1 MDYYYLHFD
10 EIDSTNTYLKNHY
23 QKLDNLTFVSTDY
36 QSQGKGRNDRT
47 WWSKKGE
54 NLMFSLLIKDQKMQ
68 DMFPYLSM
76 ATAVEVAKILEK
88 HGLTNVSIKWP
99 NDVIVNDKKICGI
112 LLEGQVPD
120 YSVIGV
126 GLNVNQKG
134 FPNDL
139 RRPATS
145 MAKELNNDINIEEL
159 KKEIFA
165 SLANNLPKCDKDG
178 YLIYLNSHNYL
189 LYKAVC
195 ANIKFTGEVIGIDD
209 NFALVINHDGKPVHI
224 SSGEIE
230 II

>member
-1 MDYYYLHFD
+1 MVHKGGKCKIISKNLNLLSFNTKLEILYNKSMDYYYLHFD

-88 HGLTNVSIKWP
+88 HGLTNVSVKWP

-112 LLEGQVPD
+112 LLEGKVPD
-120 YSVIGV
+120 YIVIGV
-126 GLNVNQKG
+126 GLNVNQKD

-145 MAKELNNDINIEEL
+145 IAKELKKDIDIEKL
-159 KKEIFA
+159 KK
-165 SLANNLPKCDKDG
+165 
-178 YLIYLNSHNYL
+178 
-189 LYKAVC
+189 
-195 ANIKFTGEVIGIDD
+195 
-209 NFALVINHDGKPVHI
+209 
-224 SSGEIE
+224 
-230 II
+230 